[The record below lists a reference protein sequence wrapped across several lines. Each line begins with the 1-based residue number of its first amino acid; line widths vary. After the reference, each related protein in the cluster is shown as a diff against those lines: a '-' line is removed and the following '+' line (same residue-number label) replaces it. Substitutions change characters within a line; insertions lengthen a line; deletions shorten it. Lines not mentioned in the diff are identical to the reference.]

1 MTIMAD
7 QPTQT
12 PQTAMIGIGEY
23 RVGSFPMMTIG
34 LGSCIGLTLYDPQRK
49 TGAMVHIMLPESGGR
64 TDRPGKYADTAI
76 PLLLK
81 ELDAIGCN
89 RRALIAKI
97 AGGACMFEYF
107 GTNLNIGER
116 NTEKV
121 RSVLKELGI
130 KVSAE
135 NVGGKVGRSVT
146 FFPANGGKVSIRRA
160 DGVTSEL

>member
-1 MTIMAD
+1 MAD
-7 QPTQT
+7 QTTQT

-34 LGSCIGLTLYDPQRK
+34 LGSCIGLTLYDPQK
-49 TGAMVHIMLPESGGR
+49 KSGAMVHIMLPDSGGR

-81 ELDAIGCN
+81 ELDKIGSSN
-89 RRALIAKI
+89 RSLVAKM

-121 RSVLKELGI
+121 RIVLKERGI
-130 KVSAE
+130 KLSAE
-135 NVGGKVGRSVT
+135 DVGGKVGRTVT
-146 FFPANGGKVSIRRA
+146 FLPASGGKFSIRRA

>member
-1 MTIMAD
+1 MAE
-7 QPTQT
+7 PNPQT
-12 PQTAMIGIGEY
+12 MQTAMIGIGEY

-34 LGSCIGLTLYDPQRK
+34 LGSCIGLTLYDPQK
-49 TGAMVHIMLPESGGR
+49 KIGAMVHIMLPDSGGR

-81 ELDAIGCN
+81 ELDKTGSSSN
-89 RRALIAKI
+89 RSLVAKM

-121 RSVLKELGI
+121 RIVLKELGI
-130 KVSAE
+130 KLSAE
-135 NVGGKVGRSVT
+135 DVGGKVGRTVT
-146 FFPANGGKVSIRRA
+146 FLPASGGKVSIRRA